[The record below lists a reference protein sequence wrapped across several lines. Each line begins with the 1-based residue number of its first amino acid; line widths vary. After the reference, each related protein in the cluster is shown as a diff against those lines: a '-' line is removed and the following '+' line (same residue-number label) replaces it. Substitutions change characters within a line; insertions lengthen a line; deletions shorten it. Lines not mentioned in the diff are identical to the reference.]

1 MIDKKKKDLIKREK
15 IKNYVLLSSVIIVPL
30 LFFLWVGYISISSVG
45 ANLNMILNLSNEE
58 TTKIISL
65 LNNTWHV
72 FKIMSYEYII
82 YSFLLILN
90 YIFYK
95 KKHKLLLLV
104 INSVILIV
112 FIIDFIINFI
122 QNGSFYNY
130 DLLIFV
136 ISSLIGLYYAYKL
149 NKELKN

>member
-1 MIDKKKKDLIKREK
+1 MIEKKKDLIKREN
-15 IKNYVLLSSVIIVPL
+15 IKNYILLSSVIVVPL

-45 ANLNMILNLSNEE
+45 ANLNMILNFTNEE
-58 TTKIISL
+58 TTKIISM
-65 LNNTWHV
+65 LNNTWNV
-72 FKIMSYEYII
+72 FKIMSYEYLI
-82 YSFLLILN
+82 YAFLLILN

-95 KKHKLLLLV
+95 KKHKLVLLV
-104 INSVILIV
+104 INLVILIV

-122 QNGSFYNY
+122 QNKTFYNY

-136 ISSLIGLYYAYKL
+136 VSSLIGLYYAYRL